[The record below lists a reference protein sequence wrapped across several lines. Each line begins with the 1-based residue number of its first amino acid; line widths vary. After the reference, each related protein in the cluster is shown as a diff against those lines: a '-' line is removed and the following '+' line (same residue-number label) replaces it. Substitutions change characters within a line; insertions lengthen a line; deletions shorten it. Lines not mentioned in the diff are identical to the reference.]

1 MYLHMKE
8 CMSSGGDCYLGLP
21 LGQPT
26 SVSYFVIILIS
37 CNFQSAN
44 SNMQCIPVGSDQDVF
59 PIEFII
65 ISHWSQSMF
74 TGFIHCCGSIC
85 QTRLGK
91 PALSEDDAWPL
102 LRSTGWL
109 MVFIWL
115 FDLVLC
121 NGVLC
126 SSSSTRPD
134 AVIHL
139 LDLESCPSVKKTHV
153 IRSRKLTTSG
163 RESLLSG
170 CTADFAPLNPRAENG
185 THAAAAPHSVH
196 RVLGAP

>member
-1 MYLHMKE
+1 MEEYI
-8 CMSSGGDCYLGLP
+8 SSGGDCYLELP

-26 SVSYFVIILIS
+26 SKCILIS
-37 CNFQSAN
+37 WNPQSAN
-44 SNMQCIPVGSDQDVF
+44 SNMQCIPVGSDQDIV

-65 ISHWSQSMF
+65 RSHWSQSMF
-74 TGFIHCCGSIC
+74 TGLIHCCGSIC
-85 QTRLGK
+85 RTRLGN
-91 PALSEDDAWPL
+91 PTFSEDNAWPL

-109 MVFIWL
+109 MGFIWL
-115 FDLVLC
+115 YDLAPC

-126 SSSSTRPD
+126 SPSGTRPE

-139 LDLESCPSVKKTHV
+139 LDLESCLSVKKTHV
-153 IRSRKLTTSG
+153 MRSRQLTAAG

-170 CTADFAPLNPRAENG
+170 CTADFAPLKPRADNG
-185 THAAAAPHSVH
+185 THAAAAPHSVY